1 MLIGVQRA
9 RLDRPEIA
17 MAAKA
22 EFDELTAREIIQH
35 MNTDHSDA
43 VVLYAEAFGSTDQQN
58 IQTAV
63 MTKIDSRGIEL
74 VCIDLEAS
82 FDLRIDFKDT
92 TVGSESIEPFQARA
106 VLIRMAKIARARTER
121 ARTKDQK

>member
-1 MLIGVQRA
+1 
-9 RLDRPEIA
+9 

-92 TVGSESIEPFQARA
+92 TVGSESIEPSQARA